1 AMRSQGECSGRLLV
15 RCRLGTV
22 AAGGSAQVLVTTAVG
37 RGFRRPI
44 RNVAAVTSV
53 DADPVPVNNRAG
65 FGILGAQARQP
76 VSDLEITKTV
86 DRADSRTGQALTYSM
101 KVRNLGPGAADD
113 VRVTDTANLGLTV
126 ESARPS
132 HGRCR
137 AGRPTTC

>member
-1 AMRSQGECSGRLLV
+1 PSAAASGGQVSYTLTVTNNGPSDAEDVIVIDPLAGGLGPVSAMRSQGECSGRLLV

-76 VSDLEITKTV
+76 VSDLEIT
-86 DRADSRTGQALTYSM
+86 
-101 KVRNLGPGAADD
+101 
-113 VRVTDTANLGLTV
+113 
-126 ESARPS
+126 
-132 HGRCR
+132 
-137 AGRPTTC
+137 